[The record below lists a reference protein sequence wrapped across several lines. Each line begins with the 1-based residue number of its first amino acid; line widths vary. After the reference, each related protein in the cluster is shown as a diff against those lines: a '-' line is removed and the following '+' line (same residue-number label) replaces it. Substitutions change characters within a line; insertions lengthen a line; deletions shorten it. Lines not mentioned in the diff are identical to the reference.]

1 MKFQKILLIILVLLG
16 SAFGGIV
23 VTATKNNHTDK
34 AGYFNNAN
42 TLSIT
47 LTQSDGDVDQSQVYK
62 LYCGFSSTSTVSTMT
77 IDMSGT
83 GTPVGI
89 ATTSGSGNDL
99 TFIVDVSH
107 LTAALSGASPNG
119 KYVDFRIL
127 KNWVLS
133 KRVM

>member
-99 TFIVDVSH
+99 TFTVNVSH
-107 LTAALSGASPNG
+107 LTAALSGASPVS
-119 KYVDFRIL
+119 YTHLTLPPIL
-127 KNWVLS
+127 LV
-133 KRVM
+133 